1 MAHLADLNVLEFS
14 QTVRPLGAIEQMFW
28 LLDQHHPIHFAMV
41 AHVSGA
47 TQVGDWRNAL
57 DRLQQRHPLMTVF
70 IRGEEG
76 AIPHFAQMTAPPI
89 PMRIVYDDP
98 LTRWRSEAETEMKTR
113 FPLGKAPLIR
123 AVLIHAERESI
134 LMLTAH
140 HAIAD
145 GMALAYAIRDT
156 LKAMSGEAL
165 QNLAYTPSE
174 DELIPPSSIT
184 AALNEADAEGDGA
197 AADTPAFVTGGQPR
211 VLSLT
216 LPPALTSRVR
226 DLARKEGATV
236 HCALLAALVIAGRK
250 LSDRWRDIPIRVM
263 SPVNSRSIVGGGEDC
278 GVFVGSATSTVGVE
292 SAGFWDLA
300 RQSKAEIVPGQT
312 LDGVARLISDVS
324 GFLDTAPDVEAAA
337 NFGAVAFAREAL
349 LTNVGQLPFG
359 SRYGRL
365 KLNSVWG
372 PVVLQGIENEQS
384 IGVATVDGT
393 LTLAHTAITPIDG
406 LLEEMQVVLSEA
418 CARSPNN

>member
-1 MAHLADLNVLEFS
+1 
-14 QTVRPLGAIEQMFW
+14 
-28 LLDQHHPIHFAMV
+28 
-41 AHVSGA
+41 
-47 TQVGDWRNAL
+47 
-57 DRLQQRHPLMTVF
+57 
-70 IRGEEG
+70 
-76 AIPHFAQMTAPPI
+76 
-89 PMRIVYDDP
+89 
-98 LTRWRSEAETEMKTR
+98 
-113 FPLGKAPLIR
+113 
-123 AVLIHAERESI
+123 
-134 LMLTAH
+134 
-140 HAIAD
+140 
-145 GMALAYAIRDT
+145 
-156 LKAMSGEAL
+156 MSGEAL

-197 AADTPAFVTGGQPR
+197 AADTPAFVTGGQPK

-250 LSDRWRDIPIRVM
+250 LSDKWRDIPIRVM